1 MFQRNKRNDVLPST
15 HYGTGGGG
23 GGGLPFAGGGGSSFD
38 GSGRSIKMEA
48 PVVKAWKKASGY
60 TRGSYYSLGV
70 TLFMVFYGF
79 RSMRYWNASI
89 WLTCHLQEC
98 TLEVTAPGTRA
109 MTVVFP
115 REQLHSAQAIKTD
128 KEGNYLSLDTDKYEP
143 PERKK
148 KKKKYKNTSKPSW
161 NSKGPDSQGR
171 YRTYRINLLKERP
184 ENETRKN
191 ALEFADFSMVEKYIM
206 NTENDMYALHFRH
219 FGLSQS
225 RMRVKSGVNKVESY
239 VKKRRQKLVVKES
252 ANLPWQGILCLVF
265 GLVGVLLTL
274 LVGQFYEEE
283 PRKQG
288 GPGARRSQQK
298 ASYRSSNRGR
308 PMPSRPKQTGQY
320 HKNY

>member
-1 MFQRNKRNDVLPST
+1 M
-15 HYGTGGGG
+15 
-23 GGGLPFAGGGGSSFD
+23 
-38 GSGRSIKMEA
+38 
-48 PVVKAWKKASGY
+48 
-60 TRGSYYSLGV
+60 
-70 TLFMVFYGF
+70 
-79 RSMRYWNASI
+79 
-89 WLTCHLQEC
+89 TCHLQEC
-98 TLEVTAPGTRA
+98 TLEVTPPGTSA

-148 KKKKYKNTSKPSW
+148 KKKKYKNSSKPSW

-171 YRTYRINLLKERP
+171 YKTYRINFLKERP

-191 ALEFADFSMVEKYIM
+191 ALEFADFSKVEKYIM

-225 RMRVKSGVNKVESY
+225 RMRIKSGVNKVESY
-239 VKKRRQKLVVKES
+239 VRKRRQKLVVREA

-274 LVGQFYEEE
+274 LIGQFYEEE
-283 PRKQG
+283 PRRQG

-298 ASYRSSNRGR
+298 SSYRSSNRGR
-308 PMPSRPKQTGQY
+308 PMPSRPKKTGQY